1 MIVLILLLLLLF
13 FVSYIQ
19 MPIKSRKQIISEL
32 SSPNLNVRGPPQV
45 RGKGMTFSRC
55 KCGKGLPSRLS
66 LIYNTAGSV

>member
-1 MIVLILLLLLLF
+1 
-13 FVSYIQ
+13 